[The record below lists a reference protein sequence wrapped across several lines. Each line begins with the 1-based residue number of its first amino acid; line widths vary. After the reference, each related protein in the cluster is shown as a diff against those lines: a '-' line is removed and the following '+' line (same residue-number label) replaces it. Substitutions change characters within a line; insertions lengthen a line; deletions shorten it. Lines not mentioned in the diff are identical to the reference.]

1 MERLSQKQIYELPD
15 ELPSCDKGEHLK
27 RSVVLQPNHLKS
39 RKVKELLKPL
49 TETEN
54 AMYEGVKEANLG
66 S

>member
-1 MERLSQKQIYELPD
+1 MERLSQKQIYEIPD
-15 ELPSCDKGEHLK
+15 QLPSCDKGEHLK

-49 TETEN
+49 TEVEN
-54 AMYEGVKEANLG
+54 AIYEGVREINLG